1 MTVNG
6 LEDGVWHGKD
16 YLKESQFQYMHRPV
30 CALSKSKTS
39 DKNTQEHKPNH
50 VMWLLSQLEMGLLQ
64 TF

>member
-1 MTVNG
+1 MAW
-6 LEDGVWHGKD
+6 ED

-50 VMWLLSQLEMGLLQ
+50 VLWLLSQSEMGLLQ
-64 TF
+64 IF